1 MSFSLGKQ
9 FLLFSCCLFLI
20 YNCKKSNSSS
30 SSSGST
36 QNTVHP
42 EPTAVGTPTG
52 NSVSVAVGAS
62 GGSVKSA
69 DGMVELDIPAGA
81 LSANTNITVQPITNN
96 CPGAGLEAYR
106 FGPNGLHFNQ
116 PVTLKIHYTDAELQS
131 TLADLMGIAF
141 QDSAG
146 IWYRFKT
153 FTNDSVQKVLTVSI
167 QHFTDYAE
175 FYMLHINPDY
185 ATLATGKSVNLQVE
199 VAYSDDDEIV
209 ALPGSAPPS
218 DIDVDPV
225 IVYKSNQSIWAV
237 NGGLTDQDYG
247 SITDGQGTLAATYTA
262 PSAVPASGNPVA
274 VSATFDMGGMVF
286 HGKKFNKT
294 TLVSNIM
301 IVGKKRSYFIQIAF
315 TQHGSDVT
323 GTTAFGADYTDN
335 ASFNFDI
342 LTTYGGLDT
351 IRLYNFVNQPPVVSP
366 TTGIDGQF
374 TYTYTPDTYGEM
386 NVTGGDGNALP
397 DYGPGQVFI
406 GTKVQLRLIHTGAMT
421 PRWEITGP
429 NSPPAHY
436 GGSISQGIPL
446 VIDFYE
452 KDQVQVID
460 PMINGV
466 SGLLLYTIS
475 PVQ

>member
-1 MSFSLGKQ
+1 MLSSLVKQ
-9 FLLFSCCLFLI
+9 LLLFSFCLFLI
-20 YNCKKSNSSS
+20 YSCKKTNSS

-42 EPTAVGTPTG
+42 EPTAVGTRTG
-52 NSVSVAVGAS
+52 DSVTVSVGAA

-81 LSANTNITVQPITNN
+81 LSTNTIISVQPITNN

-141 QDSAG
+141 QDSSG
-146 IWYRFKT
+146 IWYRFKN
-153 FTNDSVQKVLTVSI
+153 FSNDSVQKVLTVSI
-167 QHFTDYAE
+167 KHFTDYAE

-185 ATLATGKSVNLQVE
+185 ATLAVGKSLNMQAE
-199 VAYSDDDEIV
+199 VFYSDDDEVV
-209 ALPGSAPPS
+209 ALPGSALPP
-218 DIDVDPV
+218 DIDVDPI
-225 IVYKSNQSIWAV
+225 IVYKPSQSIWAV
-237 NGGLTDQDYG
+237 NSGISDQDYG
-247 SITDGQGTLAATYTA
+247 SITAGQGTLAATYQA
-262 PSAVPASGNPVA
+262 PAAVPTSGNPVA
-274 VSATFDMGGMVF
+274 VSATIDMGGMVF

-294 TLVSNIM
+294 TLVSNVM
-301 IVGKKRSYFIQIAF
+301 IVGKKRSYLIQIVL
-315 TQHGSDVT
+315 TMHGSDVT

-342 LTTYGGLDT
+342 LTAASGLDT
-351 IRLYNFVNQPPVVSP
+351 IRLYNFVNQPPTVSP
-366 TTGIDGQF
+366 TVGMDGQF
-374 TYTYTPDTYGEM
+374 TYTYAPDTYGMM
-386 NVTGGDGNALP
+386 NIVGGDGDALP
-397 DYGPGQVFI
+397 TYGPGQVFI
-406 GTKVQLRLIHTGAMT
+406 GNAIQLRPIHTGT
-421 PRWEITGP
+421 FYPRWDITGP
-429 NSPPAHY
+429 NSPPSHVNGTATE
-436 GGSISQGIPL
+436 GVPL
-446 VIDFYE
+446 TIDFYE

-466 SGLLLYTIS
+466 SGFLLYTIS